1 MAVTT
6 PSVTLIPS
14 SQRHHVKA
22 GWFDSRQSFTGPGND
37 PFGHLVV
44 HNESIIAPAAGFPVH
59 GHENVEIVTWIFSG
73 AMDHADT
80 EGNQTTIFPGLAQ
93 RMSAGS
99 GILHTEMNPSATQPS
114 HGVQM
119 WVLPDRRVRPSYAQ
133 ADVSADLDSG
143 TLIPVASGSNPDAAV
158 DLHRQDTTLWAARL
172 AAGAGI
178 EVPDGAQVH
187 VFVPIGAADLE
198 AAGRLA
204 SGDVARL
211 SRAGRRKLV
220 AAADRTEILIWQM
233 G

>member
-6 PSVTLIPS
+6 PAVTLVPG
-14 SQRHHVKA
+14 SQRRHVKA
-22 GWFDSRQSFTGPGND
+22 GWFDSRQSFTGPEND
-37 PFGHLVV
+37 RFGHLVV
-44 HNESIIAPAAGFPVH
+44 HNESTIAPAGGFPLH
-59 GHENVEIVTWIFSG
+59 GHQNMEIITWIFSG

-80 EGNQTTIFPGLAQ
+80 EGNRATVFPGLAQ

-99 GILHTEMNPSATQPS
+99 GIMHTEMNPSATQPS

-119 WVLPDRRVRPSYAQ
+119 WVLPDRHVGPSYAQ

-143 TLIPVASGSNPDAAV
+143 ALIPVASGSNPHAAV
-158 DLHRQDTTLWAARL
+158 SLHQRDATLWAARL
-172 AAGAGI
+172 TGGASI
-178 EVPDGAQVH
+178 EVPDGAHVH

-220 AAADRTEILIWQM
+220 AAAGQTEVLIWQM